1 MKAIKRL
8 IPLLLIG
15 LLAVGAMSGCTRRK
29 PENTTTPT
37 PTPTVAPASRAP
49 EDNPVAEET
58 PGPTD
63 GEDSPSASPIGSMDP
78 SASPVGSMDPSASPV
93 NTDNP

>member
-37 PTPTVAPASRAP
+37 PTPTVAPASRGQP
-49 EDNPVAEET
+49 R
-58 PGPTD
+58 GR
-63 GEDSPSASPIGSMDP
+63 GDP
-78 SASPVGSMDPSASPV
+78 RTHGR
-93 NTDNP
+93 